1 MKNKVRWIVL
11 GVLCLASFVLTF
23 VKTPEAITSM
33 LETVAKETRGY
44 AAFVHLLFLV
54 VLGLGLLMG
63 RLRNLLFSLFIAF
76 ISLSATVFAVKY
88 VIAPN
93 VIIFGMF
100 FVLILH
106 AWLTKQLNFDLKHS
120 APIDLF
126 FGVFGLVFGFW
137 YLHWVESPVW
147 LNALFASPL
156 GVVNCPTM
164 VTVCGFLCLS
174 EKPRSALLEAAVG
187 SVTLYFGFFG
197 IFRLG
202 AYVDVV
208 LVLCALF
215 LLVRLIASLHPAH
228 ASEENVALA
237 AARP

>member
-1 MKNKVRWIVL
+1 MKSKVKWIVL
-11 GVLCLASFVLTF
+11 GVLCLVSFVLTF
-23 VKTPEAITSM
+23 MKAPEAIASM
-33 LETVAKETRGY
+33 LEMVAREAKTY
-44 AAFVHLLFLV
+44 ATFVHLLFLAA
-54 VLGLGLLMG
+54 LALGLLVR
-63 RLRNLLFSLFIAF
+63 RLRNLLFSLFISF
-76 ISLSATVFAVKY
+76 ISLSAAVFGVAY

-93 VIIFGMF
+93 VILFATF
-100 FVLILH
+100 FLLILR
-106 AWLTKQLNFDLKHS
+106 AWLNGKLNFALGTA
-120 APIDLF
+120 APVSLF
-126 FGVFGLVFGFW
+126 FGVLGLVFGFW

-174 EKPRSALLEAAVG
+174 QKPRSALLEAAVG
-187 SVTLYFGFFG
+187 IVTLYFGFFG

-215 LLVRLIASLHPAH
+215 LLMRLIASSRHAH
-228 ASEENVALA
+228 ASEESVAFA